1 VTVESGASQFVAFF
15 LGLAITAGIL
25 VPILLRL
32 RTAVGEARAAKAS
45 AGQGFSQLKK
55 AHAVLEEDLRFLTQ
69 FLKDYPR
76 LARELYSGLTER
88 QIPATLLAI
97 IQKSLDP
104 QQIAILVRR
113 ADGKADKARPPRL
126 VVAAAYPDG
135 AAVKVGTEVSIDTGE
150 IGFAAESQI
159 DVNRQDLQA
168 ETAQSRIKPGPGLPG
183 MPPPDLIAPLVF
195 DQETLGVIVV
205 AKPRKTGD
213 PKAALRLVAQTGAQ
227 VLHTANQVSRM
238 KITAEMDGL
247 TRIYNKKHM
256 ELALNELVYRAA
268 CATYDQRSAGQV
280 QPAQV
285 LSVFLF
291 DIDNFKNYN
300 DTNGHLAG
308 DKLLQ
313 ELAGLVNDSVR
324 KDDIF
329 GRFGGEEFLLVLPHT
344 NVTQG
349 TAAAEKIRN
358 LLASHP
364 FPFAEKQPLGR
375 ISVSGGVAEYP
386 IHGLDAAGLLHA
398 ADEALYEAKRSG
410 RNRVFPARA
419 TSGAAPSAP
428 VASTP
433 AAGGTA
439 RP

>member
-1 VTVESGASQFVAFF
+1 MESGTSPFIPFF
-15 LGLAITAGIL
+15 LGLAITSGLL

-32 RTAVGEARAAKAS
+32 RSAVGEARAEKAS
-45 AGQGFSQLKK
+45 AGEQFAQLKRG
-55 AHAVLEEDLRFLTQ
+55 HAALQEDLRFLTQ

-76 LARELYSGLTER
+76 LARQLYGGLSER
-88 QIPATLLAI
+88 QIPGELLAI
-97 IQKSLDP
+97 VQRSLDP
-104 QQIAILVRR
+104 QQVAVLI
-113 ADGKADKARPPRL
+113 KRPEVTGEKSRTPCL

-135 AAVKVGTEVSIDTGE
+135 AAVKVGTEVPLDTGE

-183 MPPPDLIAPLVF
+183 MPQPDLIAPLVF

-238 KITAEMDGL
+238 KLTAEMDGL
-247 TRIYNKKHM
+247 TRIYNRKHL
-256 ELALNELVYRAA
+256 EHALNELVYRAA
-268 CATYDQRSAGQV
+268 CAAYDQRSAGQA
-280 QPAQV
+280 QPAQS

-313 ELAGLVNDSVR
+313 ELAGLVNQSVS

-329 GRFGGEEFLLVLPHT
+329 GRFGGEEFLVVLPQA
-344 NVTQG
+344 NATQAM
-349 TAAAEKIRN
+349 AAAERIRS
-358 LLASHP
+358 LLANHP
-364 FPFAEKQPLGR
+364 FPFAEKQPLGC
-375 ISVSGGVAEYP
+375 ISVSGGVAQYP
-386 IHGLDAAGLLHA
+386 FHGLDAAGLLHA
-398 ADEALYEAKRSG
+398 SDEALYKAKRSG
-410 RNRVFPARA
+410 RNRVLQADA
-419 TSGAAPSAP
+419 VAP
-428 VASTP
+428 VPSVAP
-433 AAGGTA
+433 GGA
-439 RP
+439 REPERA